1 MKSRKKNNRVYL
13 QDILSAIERIEEYTS
28 QGEAYFLSHSL
39 VQDGVIRQLSVI
51 GEASAKLTRSFR
63 IKYPEIPWK
72 KIVGMRNIIIHDY
85 SVIDLPIIW
94 IVSTDNLPALKKFV
108 AMILAEIA
116 D

>member
-28 QGEAYFLSHSL
+28 QGEAYFLSHS
-39 VQDGVIRQLSVI
+39 RQLSVI